1 MFLNIFI
8 WQHFQISNSIN
19 SSFPSNALLI
29 VISKNGI
36 LVIEVRNISSEW
48 RLADPQIPRFPIHF
62 MDGLVP
68 RSQLINATK
77 NNEWLSFIELF
88 LNLKSYLKLNGW
100 CCQTSSFYTVP
111 VYLVILYFEFV
122 FCPSIIQII
131 HLIFIK
137 YLTVHFS

>member
-1 MFLNIFI
+1 MMMFCNIFI
-8 WQHFQISNSIN
+8 WRHFQISNSIN

-48 RLADPQIPRFPIHF
+48 RLADPQIPRIPIQF

-77 NNEWLSFIELF
+77 NNERLSFIELMF
-88 LNLKSYLKLNGW
+88 NLKSYLKLNG
-100 CCQTSSFYTVP
+100 
-111 VYLVILYFEFV
+111 
-122 FCPSIIQII
+122 
-131 HLIFIK
+131 
-137 YLTVHFS
+137 

>member
-1 MFLNIFI
+1 MF
-8 WQHFQISNSIN
+8 
-19 SSFPSNALLI
+19 
-29 VISKNGI
+29 
-36 LVIEVRNISSEW
+36 
-48 RLADPQIPRFPIHF
+48 
-62 MDGLVP
+62 
-68 RSQLINATK
+68 
-77 NNEWLSFIELF
+77 
-88 LNLKSYLKLNGW
+88 NLKSYLKLNGW